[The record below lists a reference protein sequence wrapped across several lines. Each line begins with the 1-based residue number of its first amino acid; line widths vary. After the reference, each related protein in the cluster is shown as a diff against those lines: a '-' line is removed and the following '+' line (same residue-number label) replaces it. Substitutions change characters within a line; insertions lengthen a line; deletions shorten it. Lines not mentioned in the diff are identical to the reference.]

1 MDISNE
7 EKDRIARA
15 DLEKLEYDIR
25 AEAETAVEDFDAM
38 GDEGAAFKKLRQLL
52 RPLVNST
59 RPCVRQIAFHDR
71 SLRTT
76 CETRGG
82 HRHTSVTSSFFNT

>member
-25 AEAETAVEDFDAM
+25 AEAKPPLRTSTPWVMKAQ
-38 GDEGAAFKKLRQLL
+38 LRQLL

-59 RPCVRQIAFHDR
+59 RPCVRQN
-71 SLRTT
+71 SL
-76 CETRGG
+76 
-82 HRHTSVTSSFFNT
+82 S

>member
-38 GDEGAAFKKLRQLL
+38 AQLRQLL

-59 RPCVRQIAFHDR
+59 RPCVGQN
-71 SLRTT
+71 SL
-76 CETRGG
+76 
-82 HRHTSVTSSFFNT
+82 S

>member
-38 GDEGAAFKKLRQLL
+38 GDEGAAAAAAETAGEFDEAMREAKEPFMIDRFALL
-52 RPLVNST
+52 AKQEEVIDT
-59 RPCVRQIAFHDR
+59 RR
-71 SLRTT
+71 
-76 CETRGG
+76 
-82 HRHTSVTSSFFNT
+82 

>member
-25 AEAETAVEDFDAM
+25 AEAETAVEDFDAI
-38 GDEGAAFKKLRQLL
+38 GEFDEAMREAK
-52 RPLVNST
+52 
-59 RPCVRQIAFHDR
+59 
-71 SLRTT
+71 
-76 CETRGG
+76 
-82 HRHTSVTSSFFNT
+82 

>member
-25 AEAETAVEDFDAM
+25 AEAETAVEDFDAAAAAAAETA
-38 GDEGAAFKKLRQLL
+38 GEFDEAMREAK
-52 RPLVNST
+52 
-59 RPCVRQIAFHDR
+59 
-71 SLRTT
+71 
-76 CETRGG
+76 
-82 HRHTSVTSSFFNT
+82 

>member
-15 DLEKLEYDIR
+15 DLEKLEYGIR

-38 GDEGAAFKKLRQLL
+38 CDEGAA
-52 RPLVNST
+52 
-59 RPCVRQIAFHDR
+59 AAAA
-71 SLRTT
+71 
-76 CETRGG
+76 ETAGEFDEAMREAK
-82 HRHTSVTSSFFNT
+82 

>member
-38 GDEGAAFKKLRQLL
+38 GDEGAA
-52 RPLVNST
+52 
-59 RPCVRQIAFHDR
+59 AAAA
-71 SLRTT
+71 
-76 CETRGG
+76 ETAGEFERL
-82 HRHTSVTSSFFNT
+82 

>member
-25 AEAETAVEDFDAM
+25 AEAETAGEFDEAM
-38 GDEGAAFKKLRQLL
+38 RGAK
-52 RPLVNST
+52 
-59 RPCVRQIAFHDR
+59 
-71 SLRTT
+71 
-76 CETRGG
+76 
-82 HRHTSVTSSFFNT
+82 

>member
-7 EKDRIARA
+7 EKDRIALA

-38 GDEGAAFKKLRQLL
+38 GDEGAA
-52 RPLVNST
+52 
-59 RPCVRQIAFHDR
+59 AAAA
-71 SLRTT
+71 
-76 CETRGG
+76 ETAGEFDEAMREAK
-82 HRHTSVTSSFFNT
+82 

>member
-38 GDEGAAFKKLRQLL
+38 GDEGAA
-52 RPLVNST
+52 
-59 RPCVRQIAFHDR
+59 AAA
-71 SLRTT
+71 
-76 CETRGG
+76 ETAGEFDEAMREAK
-82 HRHTSVTSSFFNT
+82 

>member
-38 GDEGAAFKKLRQLL
+38 GDEGAAAAMV
-52 RPLVNST
+52 RPLVNSM
-59 RPCVRQIAFHDR
+59 RPCVRQN
-71 SLRTT
+71 SL
-76 CETRGG
+76 
-82 HRHTSVTSSFFNT
+82 S